1 MKEIINYIDKS
12 EKEIDLME
20 FCYFCIE
27 KKLWKIVEKNQETI
41 LRLIDIKNDKLKIT
55 RFFFYLN
62 KILITIGAFS
72 IK

>member
-41 LRLIDIKNDKLKIT
+41 LRLIDIKNDKLK
-55 RFFFYLN
+55 
-62 KILITIGAFS
+62 KVD
-72 IK
+72 